1 VCGAQPEKAIVH
13 QNEGNNYCEAH
24 QIGTEKTMTSRDEI
38 LDLLKSLKSDLSARY
53 KVRSIGVFGSF
64 ARKEARADSDVDI
77 LVDFKEGADLF
88 DLIEL
93 SEYLEEKIG
102 RHVDLATPRALRP
115 EIRDGIFRDVVY
127 A

>member
-1 VCGAQPEKAIVH
+1 MCGAQPEKAIVH

>member
-1 VCGAQPEKAIVH
+1 
-13 QNEGNNYCEAH
+13 
-24 QIGTEKTMTSRDEI
+24 MTSRDDI
-38 LDLLKSLKSDLSARY
+38 LDLLKSQKSDLTARY

-77 LVDFKEGADLF
+77 LVDFFEGADVF

-93 SEYLEEKIG
+93 SQYLEEKIG

-115 EIRDGIFRDVVY
+115 DTRDGIYRDVVY

>member
-1 VCGAQPEKAIVH
+1 
-13 QNEGNNYCEAH
+13 
-24 QIGTEKTMTSRDEI
+24 MTNRDEI
-38 LDLLKSLKSDLSARY
+38 LSLLKSLKSDLTTRY
-53 KVRSIGVFGSF
+53 KVRNIGVFGSF

-77 LVDFKEGADLF
+77 LVDFNDGADLF
-88 DLIEL
+88 DLVEL

-115 EIRDGIFRDVVY
+115 EIREGIYRDVVY

>member
-1 VCGAQPEKAIVH
+1 
-13 QNEGNNYCEAH
+13 
-24 QIGTEKTMTSRDEI
+24 MTSRDEL
-38 LDLLKSLKSDLSARY
+38 LDLLRSVKSDLTARY

-77 LVDFKEGADLF
+77 LVDFTEGADLF
-88 DLIEL
+88 DLVEL
-93 SEYLEEKIG
+93 SCYLEEKIG

>member
-1 VCGAQPEKAIVH
+1 
-13 QNEGNNYCEAH
+13 
-24 QIGTEKTMTSRDEI
+24 MTNRDEI
-38 LDLLKSLKSDLSARY
+38 LDLLKSLKSDLTTRY
-53 KVRSIGVFGSF
+53 KVRNIGVFGSF

-77 LVDFKEGADLF
+77 LVDFNDGADLF
-88 DLIEL
+88 DLVEL

-115 EIRDGIFRDVVY
+115 EIREGIYRDVVY

>member
-1 VCGAQPEKAIVH
+1 
-13 QNEGNNYCEAH
+13 
-24 QIGTEKTMTSRDEI
+24 MTSRDEI
-38 LDLLKSLKSDLSARY
+38 LDLLKSIKSDLTARY
-53 KVRSIGVFGSF
+53 KVRSIGIFGSF
-64 ARKEARADSDVDI
+64 ARREGRADSDVDI

-115 EIRDGIFRDVVY
+115 EIRDGVYRDVVY